1 MDGNQSSVLSRRRFI
16 VTGVTAAG
24 GFIIGISALPH
35 LANAV
40 TVAAQPW
47 NDDNAHDPHEIDAWI
62 AIEPD
67 DSVLIRYQRSE
78 MGQGSMTALPMIINE
93 ELQADWSK
101 VRVEY
106 ASPNRNLREKKVYG
120 DMNSSGSRSVRAS
133 QPKMQQVG
141 ASARVRLI
149 QAAATKW
156 GVPAGECT
164 SANSV
169 ITHGP
174 SGRTLKYSE
183 VAADAAKVTLAQ
195 EPAIKSPDTW
205 TFAGKPM
212 PRVDVVHKINGAGK
226 YGMDAQVP
234 GMVFAAIVQCPV
246 PGGKLKNVDASVVTG
261 MPGNP
266 QVVKLDNAIAV
277 VADGTWWRARQ
288 ALAKL
293 QPEWDVGAAGTI
305 DSAQL
310 SKEFR
315 AALDGEALVASSQ
328 GDVDKALSGDAK
340 VHEAIYETPYLSH
353 SPMEPLN
360 ATVHLQADR
369 LDVWVGTQNALE
381 ATEAAAK
388 AAGMEAENVYVH
400 NAYVGGGFGRRD
412 ANDEVAQ
419 AIAIAKVVQKPVKL
433 IWSREE
439 DTRHDKF
446 RPHAVV
452 RFRAALGSDGMPTA
466 LSIRAVTSS
475 ILSSVGRPAPA
486 KGPEPQAV
494 AGLADIGYAV
504 PNARVD
510 AIIKNTHL
518 PVWFWRAPGANQ
530 NVFAIESFIDEL
542 APRRGARPVPIP
554 AQAARRQAGLAQG
567 PRHRRGESRLG
578 QAAAERPRPRHGD
591 LHRHRQSL
599 RASRRGDGQRE
610 GRSPC
615 RSRHCRARHALSGQP
630 AHHRRAG
637 RRLRH
642 LQSQRRA
649 LRQDRGE
656 ERRGGAGQFRHLS
669 HGAVGS
675 GAEDRCLS
683 RAQRRPQMGRRRRAG
698 DTADRGRGR
707 QRDLRRDRQAHP
719 HAADHGQ
726 RSVGKYRPD
735 LKAIDRVTRRAP
747 QMGVRRIARYRT
759 LYPSQSCYAL

>member
-1 MDGNQSSVLSRRRFI
+1 MDGNQTPILSRRRFL

-24 GFIIGISALPH
+24 GFAIGISALPH

-40 TVAAQPW
+40 TVAVQPW
-47 NDDNAHDPHEIDAWI
+47 NDDNSHNPNEIDAWI

-101 VRVEY
+101 VRIEY
-106 ASPNRNLREKKVYG
+106 ASPNRNIREKKVYG
-120 DMNSSGSRSVRAS
+120 DMNSNGSRSVRAS
-133 QPKMQQVG
+133 QQKMQQVG
-141 ASARVRLI
+141 ASARTRLI
-149 QAAATKW
+149 QAAAAKW
-156 GVPAGECT
+156 GVPASECS

-174 SGRTLKYSE
+174 SGRTLRYSE
-183 VAADAAKVTLAQ
+183 VAADAAKVMLAQ
-195 EPAIKSPDTW
+195 EPAIKPPDKW

-212 PRVDVVHKINGAGK
+212 PRVDVPHKIDGSGK

-246 PGGKLKNVDASVVTG
+246 PGGKLTNVDVSVIAG

-266 QVVKLDNAIAV
+266 QAVKLADAVAV

-293 QPEWDVGAAGTI
+293 QPEWDVGAAGTV

-315 AALDGEALVASSQ
+315 AALDGEAQVAHSH

-340 VHEAIYETPYLSH
+340 VHEAVYETPYLSH
-353 SPMEPLN
+353 SPMEPMN
-360 ATVHLQADR
+360 ATVHLQAGR
-369 LDVWVGTQNALE
+369 LDVWVGTQDARD

-388 AAGMEAENVYVH
+388 AAGMEEEQVYVH
-400 NAYVGGGFGRRD
+400 NGFVGGGFGRRD
-412 ANDEVAQ
+412 ANDEVRQ
-419 AIAIAKVVQKPVKL
+419 AIAIAKIVQKPVKL

-475 ILSSVGRPAPA
+475 ILASVGRPAPA

-494 AGLADIGYAV
+494 AGLADIGYAI

-542 APRRGARPVPIP
+542 ATAAGQDPYQFRRKLLAGKPDWLKVLDTAAEKSDWGKPLPKGRGRGMAICTDTDSLCAQVAEVTVSAKGDVHVDRVTVALDTRYQVNPLSIAEQAEGSVIFNLSAVLYGKIEVKNGAAVQGNFDTYRMVRL
-554 AQAARRQAGLAQG
+554 AQAPKIDVYLV
-567 PRHRRGESRLG
+567 P
-578 QAAAERPRPRHGD
+578 
-591 LHRHRQSL
+591 
-599 RASRRGDGQRE
+599 
-610 GRSPC
+610 
-615 RSRHCRARHALSGQP
+615 SG
-630 AHHRRAG
+630 G
-637 RRLRH
+637 
-642 LQSQRRA
+642 SKW
-649 LRQDRGE
+649 
-656 ERRGGAGQFRHLS
+656 GGAGEPATPPIA
-669 HGAVGS
+669 GAV
-675 GAEDRCLS
+675 AN
-683 RAQRRPQMGRRRRAG
+683 AIF
-698 DTADRGRGR
+698 
-707 QRDLRRDRQAHP
+707 
-719 HAADHGQ
+719 AAT
-726 RSVGKYRPD
+726 GK
-735 LKAIDRVTRRAP
+735 
-747 QMGVRRIARYRT
+747 RIRT
-759 LYPSQSCYAL
+759 LPIIDNDLSSNST